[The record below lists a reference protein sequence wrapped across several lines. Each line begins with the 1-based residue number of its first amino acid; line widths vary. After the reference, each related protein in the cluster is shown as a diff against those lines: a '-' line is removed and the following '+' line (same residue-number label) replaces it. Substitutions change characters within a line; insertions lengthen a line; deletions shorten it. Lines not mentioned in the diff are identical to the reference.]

1 MVELAIL
8 DKARKQLSERK
19 ARMAILDKA
28 QNQRRDPKAGFAIW
42 DRVTAE
48 GGTQDEA
55 AENACRQAF
64 AQFLLADLAHVVLRP
79 KHWTIPPQALLGGLP
94 QRFSLSMQHQALP
107 VHVRTRVGEAGAEN
121 ASLSEVSLQQQQQ
134 QPQHQHQQAV

>member
-28 QNQRRDPKAGFAIW
+28 QNQRRDPKAGFAIR

-55 AENACRQAF
+55 AENAYR
-64 AQFLLADLAHVVLRP
+64 
-79 KHWTIPPQALLGGLP
+79 
-94 QRFSLSMQHQALP
+94 
-107 VHVRTRVGEAGAEN
+107 
-121 ASLSEVSLQQQQQ
+121 
-134 QPQHQHQQAV
+134 

>member
-1 MVELAIL
+1 MVEFAIP

-19 ARMAILDKA
+19 ARMAILVKA
-28 QNQRRDPKAGFAIW
+28 HDHRRDPKAGFAIR

-64 AQFLLADLAHVVLRP
+64 AQLLLADPSQVVLRP
-79 KHWTIPPQALLGGLP
+79 KYSRLRRKFCWKS
-94 QRFSLSMQHQALP
+94 FS
-107 VHVRTRVGEAGAEN
+107 N
-121 ASLSEVSLQQQQQ
+121 ASL
-134 QPQHQHQQAV
+134 

>member
-1 MVELAIL
+1 MAILDKARNQRPERKAGFAIL

-28 QNQRRDPKAGFAIW
+28 QNQRRDPKAGFAIR

-64 AQFLLADLAHVVLRP
+64 AQLLLADLSQVVLRP
-79 KHWTIPPQALLGGLP
+79 KY
-94 QRFSLSMQHQALP
+94 S
-107 VHVRTRVGEAGAEN
+107 
-121 ASLSEVSLQQQQQ
+121 
-134 QPQHQHQQAV
+134 

>member
-28 QNQRRDPKAGFAIW
+28 QNQRRDPKAGFAIR
-42 DRVTAE
+42 DRVTGE
-48 GGTQDEA
+48 GETQDEA

-64 AQFLLADLAHVVLRP
+64 AQLLRADPPQVVLRP
-79 KHWTIPPQALLGGLP
+79 KYS
-94 QRFSLSMQHQALP
+94 RFRRKVCWKSFS
-107 VHVRTRVGEAGAEN
+107 N
-121 ASLSEVSLQQQQQ
+121 ASL
-134 QPQHQHQQAV
+134 

>member
-28 QNQRRDPKAGFAIW
+28 QNQRRDPKAGFAIR

-64 AQFLLADLAHVVLRP
+64 AQLLLADPSQVVLRP
-79 KHWTIPPQALLGGLP
+79 KYS
-94 QRFSLSMQHQALP
+94 RFR
-107 VHVRTRVGEAGAEN
+107 RTLCWNGFSS
-121 ASLSEVSLQQQQQ
+121 ASLSASSTRLCQCTCGRAWSRL
-134 QPQHQHQQAV
+134 PRRLRRCPRIK